1 MSRSLDIAKIL
12 RATEIDNPTNARLI
26 TTPDD
31 LGGGMDSAE
40 VQGVGMLYVD
50 TLDSLPLTNLQ
61 IGQQA
66 FVDANRRH
74 YVSNGSGWYNTQYV
88 ISSAPYWDS
97 EPLSTYLIADSVTPL
112 VITALALDSD
122 NPNLINQS
130 FGTDSAQ
137 YMVTVT
143 NDSSVFTFT
152 PKSADSIGIE
162 VGAGNLTDSN
172 GDFVYTFKW
181 SDGTNFVAK
190 AVTITYNVVSGGGVW
205 YGDRAVGAGNVYSGS
220 GAEIFQFDI
229 TTLGNATDFGA
240 LLSTH
245 QNGGM
250 TALSNGTKALFMGG
264 PRSSSTRNAEI
275 EIITIATAGNATD
288 FGGDL
293 LTENSVADGIHSGA
307 YGFHSG
313 GNANSGYVNTVQVVV
328 IDTPGDATSFGTLQA
343 AVSQNGNVTDN
354 SRIVRGGN
362 SGASDY
368 QLQYWSNVSMTT
380 AQDFGDW
387 AGGTGIAGTA
397 VGAGDRGI
405 FWGRTYND
413 YTDIEYISIQTLGN
427 AQAFGNLLTNQ
438 LNNNGYGEYFSGS
451 ANNATRGTKFGGITN
466 GGSNEIQYITMDT
479 LGDGQDFGDLT
490 YRSTYTCGASGA
502 AA

>member
-1 MSRSLDIAKIL
+1 MVNLSNLRQNKQDQQGTSGLDSSEIL
-12 RATEIDNPTNARLI
+12 ALS
-26 TTPDD
+26 
-31 LGGGMDSAE
+31 GS
-40 VQGVGMLYVD
+40 GVSVFD
-50 TLDSLPLTNLQ
+50 TLDSLPSSPNEGDKAL
-61 IGQQA
+61 
-66 FVDANRRH
+66 VDNVNRL
-74 YVSNGSGWYNTQYV
+74 YISDGSGWYNIDLNTGFT
-88 ISSAPYWDS
+88 PYWLT
-97 EPLSTYLIADSVTPL
+97 EPDATYEITDSVTPL
-112 VITALALDSD
+112 LVTAKALDSD
-122 NPNLINQS
+122 GTTPINQS
-130 FGTDSAQ
+130 FASDSAQ

-181 SDGTNFVAK
+181 SDGINFVSK

-205 YGDRAVGAGNVYSGS
+205 YGDRAVGAGNIYGGSGS
-220 GAEIFQFDI
+220 EIFQFDI

-245 QNGGM
+245 QDGGM

-275 EIITIATAGNATD
+275 EVITIATAGNATD

-293 LTENSVADGIHSGA
+293 LTENSVADGIHSGS

-313 GNANSGYVNTVQVVV
+313 GNANSGYVDTVQVVV
-328 IDTPGDATSFGTLQA
+328 IDTPGDATSFGTLQT
-343 AVSQNGNVTDN
+343 AVAQNGNVTDN

-362 SGASDY
+362 TGASDY

-405 FWGRTYND
+405 FWGRTYSD
-413 YTDIEYISIQTLGN
+413 YTDIEYISIQTPSN
-427 AQAFGNLLTNQ
+427 ATAFGNLLTNQ

-451 ANNATRGTKFGGITN
+451 ANNATRGTKFGGITS

-479 LGDGQDFGDLT
+479 LGDGQDFGDLE
-490 YRSTYTCGASGA
+490 YRSTYTCGTSGA

>member
-1 MSRSLDIAKIL
+1 MVNLSNLRQNKQDQQGTSGLDSSEIL
-12 RATEIDNPTNARLI
+12 ALS
-26 TTPDD
+26 
-31 LGGGMDSAE
+31 GS
-40 VQGVGMLYVD
+40 GVSVFD
-50 TLDSLPLTNLQ
+50 TLDSLPSSPSEGDKALVNN
-61 IGQQA
+61 I
-66 FVDANRRH
+66 NRL
-74 YVSNGSGWYNTQYV
+74 YISDGSGWYNIDLNTGFT
-88 ISSAPYWDS
+88 PYWLT
-97 EPLSTYLIADSVTPL
+97 EPDATYEITDSVTPL
-112 VITALALDSD
+112 LVTAKALDSD
-122 NPNLINQS
+122 GTTPINQS
-130 FGTDSAQ
+130 FASDSAQ

-181 SDGTNFVAK
+181 SDGINFVSK

-205 YGDRAVGAGNVYSGS
+205 YGDRAVYAGNIYSGTGS
-220 GAEIFQFDI
+220 DIGQFDI
-229 TTLGNATDFGA
+229 TTLGNATGFGG
-240 LLSTH
+240 LISNH
-245 QNGGM
+245 EDGGH

-264 PRSSSTRNAEI
+264 PRNATYRNAEI
-275 EIITIATAGNATD
+275 EIITISTPATATD

-293 LTENSVADGIHSGA
+293 LTENSVADGIHSGS

-313 GNANSGYVNTVQVVV
+313 GNANSGYVDTVQIVVV
-328 IDTPGDATSFGTLQA
+328 DTPADATSFGTLQTS
-343 AVSQNGNVTDN
+343 VSQNGNVTDN

-362 SGASDY
+362 TGASDY

-405 FWGRTYND
+405 FWGRTYSD
-413 YTDIEYISIQTLGN
+413 YTDIEYISIQTPSN
-427 AQAFGNLLTNQ
+427 ATAFGNLLTNQ

-451 ANNATRGTKFGGITN
+451 ANNATRGTKFGGITS

-479 LGDGQDFGDLT
+479 LGDGQDFGDLE

>member
-1 MSRSLDIAKIL
+1 MVNLRNLRQNKQDQQGTSGLDSSEIL
-12 RATEIDNPTNARLI
+12 ALS
-26 TTPDD
+26 
-31 LGGGMDSAE
+31 GS
-40 VQGVGMLYVD
+40 GVSVFD
-50 TLDSLPLTNLQ
+50 TLDSLPSSPSEGDKAL
-61 IGQQA
+61 
-66 FVDANRRH
+66 VDNINRL
-74 YVSNGSGWYNTQYV
+74 YISDGSGWYNIDLNTGFT
-88 ISSAPYWDS
+88 PYWLT
-97 EPLSTYLIADSVTPL
+97 EPDATYEITDSVTPL
-112 VITALALDSD
+112 LVTAKALDSD
-122 NPNLINQS
+122 GTTPINQS
-130 FGTDSAQ
+130 FASDSAQ

-181 SDGTNFVAK
+181 SDGINFVSK

-205 YGDRAVGAGNVYSGS
+205 YGDRAVGAGNIYGGS

-245 QNGGM
+245 QDGGM

-264 PRSSSTRNAEI
+264 PRSSATRNAEI

-288 FGGDL
+288 FGGNL
-293 LTENSVADGIHSGA
+293 LTENSVADGIHSGS

-313 GNANSGYVNTVQVVV
+313 GNANSGYVDTVQTVV
-328 IDTPGDATSFGTLQA
+328 IDTPGDATSFGTLQT

-362 SGASDY
+362 TGASDY
-368 QLQYWSNVSMTT
+368 QIQYWSNVSMTT

-405 FWGRTYND
+405 FWGRTYSD
-413 YTDIEYISIQTLGN
+413 YTDIEYISIQTPSN
-427 AQAFGNLLTNQ
+427 ATAFGNLLTNQ

-451 ANNATRGTKFGGITN
+451 ANNATRGTKFGGITS

-490 YRSTYTCGASGA
+490 YRSTYTCGTSGA

>member
-1 MSRSLDIAKIL
+1 MVNLSNLRQNKQDQQGTSGLDSSEIL
-12 RATEIDNPTNARLI
+12 ALS
-26 TTPDD
+26 
-31 LGGGMDSAE
+31 GS
-40 VQGVGMLYVD
+40 GVSVFD
-50 TLDSLPLTNLQ
+50 TLDSLPSSPSEGDKAL
-61 IGQQA
+61 
-66 FVDANRRH
+66 VDNINRL
-74 YVSNGSGWYNTQYV
+74 YISDGSGWYNIDLNTGFT
-88 ISSAPYWDS
+88 PYWLT
-97 EPLSTYLIADSVTPL
+97 EPDATYEITDSVTPL
-112 VITALALDSD
+112 LVTAKALDSD
-122 NPNLINQS
+122 GTTPINQS
-130 FGTDSAQ
+130 FASDSAQ

-181 SDGTNFVAK
+181 SDGINFVSK

-205 YGDRAVGAGNVYSGS
+205 YGDRAVYAGNIYSGTGS
-220 GAEIFQFDI
+220 DIGQFDI
-229 TTLGNATDFGA
+229 TTLGNATGFGG
-240 LLSTH
+240 LISNH
-245 QNGGM
+245 EDGGH

-264 PRSSSTRNAEI
+264 PRNATYRNAEI
-275 EIITIATAGNATD
+275 EIITISTPATATD

-293 LTENSVADGIHSGA
+293 LTENSVADGIHSGS

-313 GNANSGYVNTVQVVV
+313 GNANSGYVDTVQIVVV
-328 IDTPGDATSFGTLQA
+328 DTPADATSFGTLQTS
-343 AVSQNGNVTDN
+343 VSQNGNVTDN

-362 SGASDY
+362 TGASDY

-405 FWGRTYND
+405 FWGRTYSD
-413 YTDIEYISIQTLGN
+413 YTDIEYISIQTPSN
-427 AQAFGNLLTNQ
+427 ATAFGNLLTNQ

-451 ANNATRGTKFGGITN
+451 ANNATRGTKFGGITS

-479 LGDGQDFGDLT
+479 LGDGQDFGDLE

>member
-1 MSRSLDIAKIL
+1 MVTLSNLRQNKQDQQGTSGLDSSEIL
-12 RATEIDNPTNARLI
+12 ALS
-26 TTPDD
+26 
-31 LGGGMDSAE
+31 GS
-40 VQGVGMLYVD
+40 GVSVFD
-50 TLDSLPLTNLQ
+50 TLDSLPSSPNEGDKAL
-61 IGQQA
+61 
-66 FVDANRRH
+66 VDNVNRL
-74 YVSNGSGWYNTQYV
+74 YISDGSGWYNIDLNTGFT
-88 ISSAPYWDS
+88 PYWLT
-97 EPLSTYLIADSVTPL
+97 EPDATYEITDSVTPL
-112 VITALALDSD
+112 LVTAKALDSD
-122 NPNLINQS
+122 GTTPINQS
-130 FGTDSAQ
+130 FASDSAQ

-181 SDGTNFVAK
+181 SDGINFVSK

-205 YGDRAVGAGNVYSGS
+205 YGDRAVGAGNIYGGSGS
-220 GAEIFQFDI
+220 EIFQFDI

-245 QNGGM
+245 QDGGM

-275 EIITIATAGNATD
+275 EVITIATAGNATD

-293 LTENSVADGIHSGA
+293 LTENSVADGIHSGS

-313 GNANSGYVNTVQVVV
+313 GNANSGYVDTVQVVV
-328 IDTPGDATSFGTLQA
+328 IDTPGDATSFGTLQT
-343 AVSQNGNVTDN
+343 AVAQNGNVTDN

-362 SGASDY
+362 TGASDY

-380 AQDFGDW
+380 TQDFGDW

-405 FWGRTYND
+405 FWGRTYSD
-413 YTDIEYISIQTLGN
+413 YTDIEYISIQTPSN
-427 AQAFGNLLTNQ
+427 ATAFGNLLTNQ

-451 ANNATRGTKFGGITN
+451 ANNATRGTKFGGITS

-479 LGDGQDFGDLT
+479 LGNGQDFGDLT
-490 YRSTYTCGASGA
+490 YRSTYTCGTSGA